1 MGMDTTWHRAVA
13 LGLLSLVAATSM
25 SGELPMPKGFVER
38 HTGFCKV
45 VVRPQNWAV
54 VSELDE
60 VCGEDI
66 EHIYSTLGQDLKKTG
81 DLVEIRVVSSPEEM
95 KTVAPEETP
104 PPPWSGAV
112 AYPQYG
118 LVIIPLRNHLGSP
131 ILDLT
136 TVMKHELSHLALRQ
150 GLKDAKVPRWFSEGV
165 AIHLSEKSSIER
177 HWLVW
182 LAARRNGLLP
192 LSEIEQ
198 YPEQSEINL
207 AYAEAADFFGNLLD
221 DGGWGAVRAVI
232 RRVRE
237 GSEFEEAILYA
248 YNQSLASLEQ
258 SWRSDLGSRWQW
270 VPLITGTG
278 AVWGGIVGLFF
289 LAYTMAKRRRK
300 KKMKEMESEEAAIEQ
315 VITTIDELKKRAL
328 PAAPKAKAKERVP
341 TKIRV
346 DDEIH
351 TLH

>member
-1 MGMDTTWHRAVA
+1 MDTTWYRAMA
-13 LGLLSLVAATSM
+13 FGLLCLVATPSRSA
-25 SGELPMPKGFVER
+25 ELPIPKGFVER

-45 VVRPQNWAV
+45 VVRPQNWGV
-54 VSELDE
+54 VSELDD
-60 VCGEDI
+60 VCGDDI
-66 EHIYSTLGQDLKKTG
+66 EHIYATLGQDLKKTG
-81 DLVEIRVVSSPEEM
+81 ELVEIRVVPSPEDM
-95 KTVAPEETP
+95 KAVAPPEAP
-104 PPPWSGAV
+104 PPVWSGAV

-118 LVIIPLRNHLGSP
+118 MVIIPLRNQLGSP
-131 ILDLT
+131 IIDLT

-150 GLKDAKVPRWFSEGV
+150 GLRDAKVPRWFSEGV

-192 LSEIEQ
+192 LNEIEQ

-207 AYAEAADFFGNLLD
+207 AYAEAADFFGRLLD
-221 DGGWGAVRAVI
+221 DGGWLAVRAVI

-237 GSEFEEAILYA
+237 GAEFEDAILYA
-248 YNQSLASLEQ
+248 YNQSLAGLEQ
-258 SWRSDLGSRWQW
+258 SWRSNLNSRWQW
-270 VPLITGTG
+270 VPLVTGTG
-278 AVWGGIVGLFF
+278 AVWGLIVGLFF
-289 LAYTMAKRRRK
+289 LAYTMAKQRRK
-300 KKMKEMESEEAAIEQ
+300 NKMKEMESEEAALEQ
-315 VITTIDELKKRAL
+315 VITTIDDLKKRAL
-328 PAAPKAKAKERVP
+328 PAAPKAKSKERVP